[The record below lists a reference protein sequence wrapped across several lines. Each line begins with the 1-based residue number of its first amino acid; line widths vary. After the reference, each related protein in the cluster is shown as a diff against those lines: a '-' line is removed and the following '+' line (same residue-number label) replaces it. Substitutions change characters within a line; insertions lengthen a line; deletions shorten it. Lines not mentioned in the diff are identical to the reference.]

1 MCSSADRWVF
11 NRGTADRLDL
21 FKVIGDTVDGT
32 FYITDCKQV
41 PLRGGQLGAYTVESG
56 LFSTEGGG
64 RWAQFFHLRR
74 PPCEP
79 GSQAPHLHMYR
90 CLTLPPDVAELI
102 KGQTFLH
109 PFTGRS
115 GRSEPRWAAKGDHDS
130 WEGWVWSNGDGWMW
144 TMDRGWWK
152 LIKPHGDH
160 F

>member
-11 NRGTADRLDL
+11 NRGTADDLKL

-32 FYITDCKQV
+32 FCMTDCKQV
-41 PLRGGQLGAYTVESG
+41 SLKGGQLGAYTVESG

-64 RWAQFFHLRR
+64 RWAQFLHLRR

-90 CLTLPPDVAELI
+90 CLELPHDVAELI
-102 KGQTFLH
+102 KNQTFLR
-109 PFTGRS
+109 PFGK
-115 GRSEPRWAAKGDHDS
+115 EPRWAARGSHDS
-130 WEGWVWSNGDGWMW
+130 DDGWVWSDGQGWMW
-144 TMDRGWWK
+144 SKKNGWWK

-160 F
+160 Y